1 MGVLTGRDVI
11 CLIVITGSLLAS
23 RVRRDAGR
31 PGQRQGCTS
40 GATATIPG
48 RDASSLQQG
57 GSREGR
63 EKDKNDY

>member
-1 MGVLTGRDVI
+1 MGVLTGRDMI
-11 CLIVITGSLLAS
+11 CLTVNNRFPLAS

-40 GATATIPG
+40 GAIATIPG